1 MNQLFKGSSARI
13 VLAMA
18 SVGFAFPDTTAPP
31 VQGN

>member
-1 MNQLFKGSSARI
+1 MISYLKGPQLGI

-18 SVGFAFPDTTAPP
+18 LVGFAFPDTTAPP